1 VRQKQAEKFVLDCYD
16 ELSEEPDTEP
26 KEMRIVHTAMLISVA
41 LFAAVACSA
50 ARSEAG
56 RASEPVNT
64 ASTVKASDGA
74 SGVVG
79 SPAEP
84 VADPVKEPKT
94 IREFFMLLPTKY
106 FNLESCEAA
115 KDKGCR
121 KAKQE
126 YLKTFVEIEDT
137 ANGYLK
143 AGCDGAQSC
152 LEMAIFKKPD
162 GSYLVGLRSDFEMV
176 SDSYFIDY
184 DKGAWKDVGA
194 DIVEGFS
201 KDNYY
206 AFPRHGTTV
215 QVFEKLPIDAE
226 PTSDLG
232 KGRKLYDLEWKG
244 GKFTKKK

>member
-1 VRQKQAEKFVLDCYD
+1 
-16 ELSEEPDTEP
+16 
-26 KEMRIVHTAMLISVA
+26 MRIVHRALLVSIA
-41 LFAAVACSA
+41 LFTAFACSA

-56 RASEPVNT
+56 STSEPVNAAPT
-64 ASTVKASDGA
+64 AKAPEVATGA
-74 SGVVG
+74 VE

-126 YLKTFVEIEDT
+126 YLKTFLEIEDT

-143 AGCDGAQSC
+143 ASCDGAQSC

-162 GSYLVGLRSDFEMV
+162 GSYLIGLRSDFEMG

-184 DKGAWKDVGA
+184 NKGAWNDVGKK
-194 DIVEGFS
+194 IVEGFS
-201 KDNYY
+201 KDNFY
-206 AFPRHGTTV
+206 AFPRNGTTV
-215 QVFEKLPIDAE
+215 EVFEKLSPDTE
-226 PTSDLG
+226 PTSEVG

-244 GKFTKKK
+244 GKFMKKK